1 LLKQFGANVT
11 TTESSVT
18 VKKGNMKGIEID
30 ASQIP
35 DLVPVLGI
43 CATGAVGTTKIYN
56 AYRLRI
62 KESDRLKTTADAI
75 KSLGGIVEETQDGLI
90 IQGTGSLKGGKAN
103 GCNDH
108 RIVMSSAVA
117 SVICKENVIITDSE
131 AINKSY
137 PVFFEDF
144 KKLGGNVSGVSN
156 R

>member
-1 LLKQFGANVT
+1 
-11 TTESSVT
+11 
-18 VKKGNMKGIEID
+18 
-30 ASQIP
+30 
-35 DLVPVLGI
+35 
-43 CATGAVGTTKIYN
+43 
-56 AYRLRI
+56 LRI